1 MHLLYQKNVEE
12 QWFLTTA
19 SGATSKCSQGIHE
32 VIPGNIIF
40 VIIFMYA
47 NLVILDYYEFSKVTQ
62 E

>member
-32 VIPGNIIF
+32 VIPRNIIF
-40 VIIFMYA
+40 IYIYTSYPHQ
-47 NLVILDYYEFSKVTQ
+47 LHYYITK
-62 E
+62 